1 MNEIRY
7 GNFVPFEGILDGK
20 GHTISSLSIENS
32 TNYAGLFHTIGTA
45 PKMFRKRSGMSAS
58 VQKSDLG
65 STKGSPK

>member
-32 TNYAGLFHTIGTA
+32 TNYAGLFHTIGEKGTV
-45 PKMFRKRSGMSAS
+45 KNLVLENVFLR
-58 VQKSDLG
+58 G
-65 STKGSPK
+65 SYAGGVAAQNY